1 MWAGLVLRNRSAAVM
16 GQHDKSPNS
25 PVRGKDSAALPQ
37 AAAFFNVSE
46 LFNSFSQV
54 MTGFSVQYSTSL
66 SDTRHL

>member
-1 MWAGLVLRNRSAAVM
+1 M

-46 LFNSFSQV
+46 LSNSFHSV
-54 MTGFSVQYSTSL
+54 MTEFSVQDSTSL

>member
-1 MWAGLVLRNRSAAVM
+1 M

-37 AAAFFNVSE
+37 AAAFFSVSE

-54 MTGFSVQYSTSL
+54 MTEFLVQYSTSL